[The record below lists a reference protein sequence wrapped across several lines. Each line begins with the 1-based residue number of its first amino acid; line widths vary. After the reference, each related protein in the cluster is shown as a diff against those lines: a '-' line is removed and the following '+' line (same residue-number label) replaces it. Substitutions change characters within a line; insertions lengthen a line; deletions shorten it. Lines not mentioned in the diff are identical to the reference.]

1 MMRRLM
7 TVFTIAA
14 LLSQLTPARAQSF
27 DEEHLYAVLVNGGR
41 NKLTNHERYWND
53 CSFLYQTLRHTYR
66 VPKRNITVLMS
77 DGGDPE
83 EDMLRAD
90 YRGFLSSPVDLDG
103 DGLQDVDYSA
113 TEQALN
119 HVLVKLSRELTADD
133 HLFIFIVDHGGS
145 HDHESDSFIWLWN
158 DIQLSDRHFGL
169 LISLFDIG
177 SINILMGQ
185 CYSGGFIDNLMY
197 DRLIITTACGGDEQS
212 WTSPDKTY
220 DEFVYHWTCAVNGA
234 DEFGNPINA
243 DTDGDGEVSMAE
255 AFEYA
260 RSHDRVNE
268 TPLFVSQPDDLGS
281 RWAFSNPNNGPTDI
295 QEELP
300 ADSEPVES
308 WSLSGIRNQG
318 DSNNGVYIIRQG
330 KRTRKVI
337 RKK

>member
-1 MMRRLM
+1 MRRLM

-14 LLSQLTPARAQSF
+14 MLLQLTPARAQSSA
-27 DEEHLYAVLVNGGR
+27 ENHLYAVLINGGR

-53 CSFLYQTLRHTYR
+53 CSFLYRTLSQTCRI
-66 VPKRNITVLMS
+66 PKRNITVLMS
-77 DGGDPE
+77 DGGDSE
-83 EDMLRAD
+83 EDLLRAD
-90 YRGFLSSPVDLDG
+90 FRGFES
-103 DGLQDVDYSA
+103 DVDYPA

-119 HVLVKLSRELTADD
+119 HVMVRLSRELTADD
-133 HLFIFIVDHGGS
+133 HLFIFVVDHGGS
-145 HDHESDSFIWLWN
+145 KDHESDSFIWLWN
-158 DIQLSDRHFGL
+158 DVQLSDRHFGL
-169 LISLFDIG
+169 LVSLFDIG

-185 CYSGGFIDNLMY
+185 CYAGGFIDNLSY
-197 DRLIITTACGGDEQS
+197 NNLVITTACGGYEQS

-234 DEFGNPINA
+234 DELGNPINA
-243 DTDGDGEVSMAE
+243 DTNGDGEVSMAE

-268 TPLFVSQPDDLGS
+268 TPLFFSQPDDLGS
-281 RWAFSNPNNGPTDI
+281 RWAFSNPGNSPTDI
-295 QEELP
+295 QEERLE
-300 ADSEPVES
+300 DGEPVES
-308 WSLSGIRNQG
+308 WSLSGIRNQR